1 MFSERQQ
8 QIVEQAI
15 KIIDDKGIQGLTIK
29 NLSKSIGIS
38 EPAIY
43 RHFDSKTDIVL
54 AILDTLSDAAELFSH
69 LMTNYEGSAIEKINL
84 IFQKMVAMFTENPSL
99 VSVIFAEEIFKNET
113 ILKAKIVKVLN
124 MNEET
129 LEFILKKGQ
138 EEGNVRTDI
147 NNKMLALIIMGSLR
161 LLVKRWYMGNY
172 VFALNTEVNH
182 LLETI
187 RVLTDTKD

>member
-8 QIVEQAI
+8 QIIEHAI

-29 NLSKSIGIS
+29 NMSKSVGIS

-43 RHFDSKTDIVL
+43 RHFESKTDIIL
-54 AILDTLSDAAELFSH
+54 AILNTLEDAADLFSQI
-69 LMTNYEGSAIEKINL
+69 MMNRQGKAIEKIGL

-99 VSVIFAEEIFKNET
+99 VSVIFAEEIFKNEAVLKT
-113 ILKAKIVKVLN
+113 KILKVLDK
-124 MNEET
+124 NEET
-129 LEFILKKGQ
+129 LEHILKTGQ

-147 NNKMLALIIMGSLR
+147 NNKVLALIIMGSLR

-172 VFALNTEVNH
+172 VFALNTEVDH

-187 RVLTDTKD
+187 RTLIDTNQ

>member
-8 QIVEQAI
+8 QIIEHAI

-29 NLSKSIGIS
+29 NMSKSVGIS

-43 RHFDSKTDIVL
+43 RHFESKTDIIL
-54 AILDTLSDAAELFSH
+54 AILNTLEDAADLFSQI
-69 LMTNYEGSAIEKINL
+69 MTSRQGKAIEKIGL

-99 VSVIFAEEIFKNET
+99 VSVIFAEEIFKNEAV
-113 ILKAKIVKVLN
+113 LKAKILKVLDK
-124 MNEET
+124 NEET
-129 LEFILKKGQ
+129 LEYILKTGQ
-138 EEGNVRTDI
+138 EDGNVRTDI
-147 NNKMLALIIMGSLR
+147 NNKVLALIIMGSLR

-172 VFALNTEVNH
+172 VFALNTEVDH

-187 RVLTDTKD
+187 RILIDTNQ